1 MFSFQTIIDNLPVL
15 AASARYTLLISGAG
29 CFLGL
34 IFGALI
40 CVAAVSRA
48 SAARA
53 FAGVYVSFFRG
64 VPLLIQLLL
73 AFYLLPLVGVN
84 VPALVAAILTVGLCA
99 AAYISEILRG
109 ALNAIPRGQ
118 AEAAVAVGL
127 APRHIWTRILLPQAL
142 KISMPALVNELIL
155 LVKASSL
162 VTVVGI
168 VEITRMSQAI
178 ASATY
183 RPLEIYLTAAFLYLA
198 INLVIATLGR
208 SLERRLAW

>member
-34 IFGALI
+34 IIGALI
-40 CVAAVSRA
+40 CVAAVSRNG
-48 SAARA
+48 AARA

-118 AEAAVAVGL
+118 AEAAIAVGL
-127 APRHIWTRILLPQAL
+127 SPRAIWTRILLPQAL

-198 INLVIATLGR
+198 INLVIAALGR
-208 SLERRLAW
+208 SLERRLAY